1 MSSTPSKQ
9 QQPATVTSST
19 SSSSSSMSTN
29 MQMGIFLVM
38 LGASAGFT
46 LYTKKTSSMLQQ
58 MQKVKKFR
66 RFPTKYGPMTKAEW
80 DKIKPLQT
88 TTKNNDDDDDD
99 NDWKS

>member
-1 MSSTPSKQ
+1 
-9 QQPATVTSST
+9 
-19 SSSSSSMSTN
+19 
-29 MQMGIFLVM
+29 
-38 LGASAGFT
+38 
-46 LYTKKTSSMLQQ
+46 MLQQ

-80 DKIKPLQT
+80 DKIKPPLQTT